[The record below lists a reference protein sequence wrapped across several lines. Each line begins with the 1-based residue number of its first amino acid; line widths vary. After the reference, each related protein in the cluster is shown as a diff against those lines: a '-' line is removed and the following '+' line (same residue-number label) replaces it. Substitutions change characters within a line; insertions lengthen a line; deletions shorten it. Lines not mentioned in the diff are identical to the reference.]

1 MDKLV
6 KPMEASNGKGD
17 KQRPTNKEKYD
28 KNYERI
34 FNGQKSNSKQ
44 KKQTKAQESNKK
56 SIPK

>member
-6 KPMEASNGKGD
+6 KLMEVTNGKGD
-17 KQRPTNKEKYD
+17 KPRPTNKEKYD

-44 KKQTKAQESNKK
+44 KKQTKAQESDKK

>member
-1 MDKLV
+1 MVKLV
-6 KPMEASNGKGD
+6 KPMGESNGKGD
-17 KQRPTNKEKYD
+17 KPRPTDKEKYD

-56 SIPK
+56 SISK